1 MPSPTNNFN
10 DLNAV
15 ILLLRAIP
23 KREGGKKEA
32 WDGPTKMPAIIRA
45 RVFPLLI
52 GFSSGPMSG
61 HVNVI
66 HGLDPAKGEVVAM
79 EPWFPDP
86 SKDPNFQ
93 MLSTGGGAP
102 VFANKGTGAPFSFY
116 GNARAATI
124 VLLHEPPLRDG
135 TICGGCSG
143 LAQLSATGEVARQTR
158 CPESIIEPIMT
169 PAALSIGGVQR

>member
-1 MPSPTNNFN
+1 MGRP
-10 DLNAV
+10 DQDA
-15 ILLLRAIP
+15 
-23 KREGGKKEA
+23 
-32 WDGPTKMPAIIRA
+32 AIIRA

-102 VFANKGTGAPFSFY
+102 VFANKGTGAPFVFTGTHVRRPLSYYTSRAFSTGQFVVAIPASLSF
-116 GNARAATI
+116 
-124 VLLHEPPLRDG
+124 P
-135 TICGGCSG
+135 
-143 LAQLSATGEVARQTR
+143 
-158 CPESIIEPIMT
+158 
-169 PAALSIGGVQR
+169 